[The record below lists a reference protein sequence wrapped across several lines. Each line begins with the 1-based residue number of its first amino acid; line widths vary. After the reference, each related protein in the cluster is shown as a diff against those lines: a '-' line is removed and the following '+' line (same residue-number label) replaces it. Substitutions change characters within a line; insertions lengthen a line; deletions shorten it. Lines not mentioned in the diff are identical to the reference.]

1 MFVNSPW
8 IAETNFNYLAIA
20 FNYPGIGTLGFSLTS
35 LTVPEDIVR
44 TVEEPEGTGERF
56 EAGDLAV
63 TLTYSRR
70 LTDKFSLGGNLK
82 FIQQKI
88 WHSRAQAIAADLG
101 ALFVTPFRDIRIGA
115 SLSNFGN
122 SLKMDGRDMI
132 ISVDPDKQN
141 EGNVEF
147 VNAMYET
154 DKFPIPLI
162 FRVGLAGEIINTD
175 KNRLSLAIDALHPND
190 NSEWMN
196 IGLEYSFA
204 ETFFVRGGMTTLF
217 RKDTEEGL
225 TFGTGINY
233 KIGRSATQLKL
244 DYSYAAFGRLKNVQ
258 RFSLGFKF

>member
-1 MFVNSPW
+1 
-8 IAETNFNYLAIA
+8 
-20 FNYPGIGTLGFSLTS
+20 
-35 LTVPEDIVR
+35 
-44 TVEEPEGTGERF
+44 
-56 EAGDLAV
+56 
-63 TLTYSRR
+63 
-70 LTDKFSLGGNLK
+70 
-82 FIQQKI
+82 
-88 WHSRAQAIAADLG
+88 
-101 ALFVTPFRDIRIGA
+101 
-115 SLSNFGN
+115 
-122 SLKMDGRDMI
+122 
-132 ISVDPDKQN
+132 
-141 EGNVEF
+141 
-147 VNAMYET
+147 MYET

-196 IGLEYSFA
+196 IGVEYSFA

-258 RFSLGFKF
+258 RFALGFKF

>member
-1 MFVNSPW
+1 MNISY
-8 IAETNFNYLAIA
+8 A
-20 FNYPGIGTLGFSLTS
+20 
-35 LTVPEDIVR
+35 
-44 TVEEPEGTGERF
+44 
-56 EAGDLAV
+56 
-63 TLTYSRR
+63 RR
-70 LTDKFSLGGNLK
+70 LTNKFSIGSNIK
-82 FIQQKI
+82 YIRQSI
-88 WHSRAQAIAADLG
+88 WHANATTIAADLG
-101 ALFVTPFRDIRIGA
+101 ALFITPFKNIRLGA
-115 SLSNFGN
+115 SLSNYGPD
-122 SLKMDGRDMI
+122 MEMTGRDQKFSM
-132 ISVDPDKQN
+132 DPDPIN

-196 IGLEYSFA
+196 IGVEYSFA

-258 RFSLGFKF
+258 RFALGFKF